1 MAEAMLICKVL
12 MLMCKLRENS
22 EKIIKH
28 LKVYGYIKELNKMQI
43 IMLILMMISRNHL
56 DTNKTS

>member
-1 MAEAMLICKVL
+1 MAEVMLMCKVL
-12 MLMCKLRENS
+12 MLMCKLWENS

-43 IMLILMMISRNHL
+43 IMLILMMISRNYV